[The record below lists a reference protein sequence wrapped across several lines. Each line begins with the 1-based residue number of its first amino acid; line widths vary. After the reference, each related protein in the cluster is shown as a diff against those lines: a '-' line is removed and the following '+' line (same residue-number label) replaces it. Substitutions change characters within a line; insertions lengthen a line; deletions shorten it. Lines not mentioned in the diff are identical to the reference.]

1 MICKDSLF
9 ARSVT
14 VNPRFAPSLIHN
26 LSPQQPIQKEN
37 DERFAAN
44 HPILDMTAFPL
55 RHRPRLTDS
64 PCSSLLA
71 YQQPEFYHDALA
83 AKQRALYLLKSALT
97 SIASID
103 MDVTLA
109 VVLLFIEF
117 ELIDSGRDNWRY
129 HINGVRIIIEAL
141 CGPKVS
147 LQTTKSPLRNFL
159 IANWLVFVGPL
170 KSKHILN
177 THLC

>member
-1 MICKDSLF
+1 
-9 ARSVT
+9 
-14 VNPRFAPSLIHN
+14 
-26 LSPQQPIQKEN
+26 
-37 DERFAAN
+37 
-44 HPILDMTAFPL
+44 MTAFPL